1 MSEQRDNPQLTE
13 LMRWDEIVEKIPRE
27 RLPGVWCRL
36 NRYEWHP
43 MLGDKP
49 EGWDEMTDEEKHYA
63 MEIPFGI
70 INATCSRKELLRY
83 ANTVEDH
90 RMTEAQFEDWWDS
103 IVREEV
109 EKVSDQIRYFRYE
122 RPNMTAIFMS
132 SLAAILSLIALLLR
146 LR

>member
-1 MSEQRDNPQLTE
+1 MSEQRKDPQFE
-13 LMRWDEIVEKIPRE
+13 EFMRWEEIVERIPRE
-27 RLPGVWCRL
+27 RLPEVWCRL

-43 MLGDKP
+43 LLGDTP

-63 MEIPFGI
+63 MEIPFGHI
-70 INATCSRKELLRY
+70 KCICSRKELLRY
-83 ANTVEDH
+83 ANTVEDQ

-103 IVREEV
+103 IVLEEA
-109 EKVSDQIRYFRYE
+109 ENVSDQIRYFRYE